1 MSNSISLPDLARG
14 LLSQATETPRM
25 ARGMLRMA
33 ANRPWR
39 RQSIGRIVEQ
49 HAKRRGDEPAVLT
62 RESAWTYAQLNT
74 HANRVAHAL
83 ASAGI
88 ESGDVIALGMGNKPE
103 TLAAVVGI
111 VKLGAIAAL
120 LPSSQRG
127 KTLAHSLDV
136 AQARVL
142 ICDHDMAEAVDE
154 ALSESAAA
162 ALVRWQWGGTT
173 NTGPRRG
180 WKDAAARFERA
191 ATSNP
196 GTTSSVRLEQPC
208 YYIFTSGTT
217 GLPKASVMTHY
228 RFCAAMAGVGDTVL
242 RLDPGEV
249 LYCPLPLYH
258 NNALTVSWGAALASG
273 AALALVP
280 KFSASMFWDDVRRF
294 RAVAFCY
301 IGELCRYLLN
311 QPPHKHERT
320 HGLQVAVGNGL
331 RPELWDAFKH
341 RFGIPRIAEFYGASE
356 GNLAFINAF
365 NQDKTAGYCPMP
377 YAVVAF
383 DADAAEPIRDAKG
396 RLQKVTTGE
405 PGLLIAEVTK
415 TARFDGYTDAQ
426 ASEKKLLRNCFKDGD
441 CWFNSGDLVRE
452 QGWKHIQFVD
462 RLGDTFRWKGEN
474 VSTTEVEA
482 AITACEGIAEAVVY
496 GVEVPGRDGRAG
508 MAAITVE
515 SGSEFDPGA
524 LAEQLQASLP
534 PYAVPVFLRLRSAH
548 EATATFK
555 YRKTDLKDQGFDP
568 AACGEPL
575 WWRAPQG
582 SYRKLGPAT
591 HKKFLQQEQNL

>member
-1 MSNSISLPDLARG
+1 MSKTVTLPDLARG

-25 ARGMLRMA
+25 ARGMLRLA

-49 HAKRRGDEPAVLT
+49 HAKRRGDQPAVLT
-62 RESAWTYAQLNT
+62 RESAWTYAELNA

-83 ASAGI
+83 AAAGI
-88 ESGDVIALGMGNKPE
+88 ASGDVVALGMGNRPE
-103 TLAAVVGI
+103 TLAAVVGV
-111 VKLGAIAAL
+111 VKLGAVAAL

-127 KTLAHSLDV
+127 TTLAHSLNV
-136 AQARVL
+136 ANARLL
-142 ICDHDMAEAVDE
+142 ICEPDMAEAVDA
-154 ALSESAAA
+154 ALAEPDAA
-162 ALVRWQWGGTT
+162 ALVRWQWGAA
-173 NTGPRRG
+173 PRAG
-180 WKDAAARFERA
+180 WKDATARFEQA
-191 ATSNP
+191 AASNP
-196 GTTSSVRLEQPC
+196 GTTSAVRLEQPC

-228 RFCAAMAGVGDTVL
+228 RFCAAMAGLGDTVL
-242 RLDPGEV
+242 RLDPGEA

-258 NNALTVSWGAALASG
+258 NNALTVSWGAVLASG

-280 KFSASMFWDDVRRF
+280 KFSASQFWDDIQRF

-311 QPPHKHERT
+311 QPAHKHERT
-320 HGLQVAVGNGL
+320 HDLRVVVGNGL

-377 YAVVAF
+377 YAVVAY
-383 DADAAEPIRDAKG
+383 DADAAQPIRDAKG
-396 RLQKVTTGE
+396 RLSKVPTGE
-405 PGLLIAEVTK
+405 PGLLIAEVTN
-415 TARFDGYTDAQ
+415 TARFDGYTDEE
-426 ASEKKLLRNCFKDGD
+426 ASEKKLLRDCFTDGD

-482 AITACEGIAEAVVY
+482 ALTACAGIEEAVVY
-496 GVEVPGRDGRAG
+496 GVEIPGRDGRAG
-508 MAAITVE
+508 MAALTLE
-515 SGSEFDPGA
+515 PGADFDPGA
-524 LAEQLQASLP
+524 LAEQLQTSLP
-534 PYAVPVFLRLRSAH
+534 PYAVPVFLRLRTAQ

-555 YRKTDLKDQGFDP
+555 YRKTELKAQGFDP
-568 AACGEPL
+568 KASGEPL
-575 WWRAPQG
+575 WWRTPSGA
-582 SYRKLGPAT
+582 YRKLGPAT
-591 HKKFLQQEQNL
+591 YTKFMQQEQPL

>member
-1 MSNSISLPDLARG
+1 MSKTVTLPDLARG
-14 LLSQATETPRM
+14 LLSQATATPRM

-49 HAKRRGDEPAVLT
+49 HAEGRGDQPAVLT
-62 RESAWTYAQLNT
+62 RETAWTYAQLNAE
-74 HANRVAHAL
+74 ANRVAHAL
-83 ASAGI
+83 AATGI
-88 ESGDVIALGMGNKPE
+88 ESGDVIAVGMGNCPE

-111 VKLGAIAAL
+111 VKLGAVAAL
-120 LPSSQRG
+120 LPISQRG
-127 KTLAHSLDV
+127 ATLAHSLDV
-136 AQARVL
+136 AKARLL
-142 ICDHDMAEAVDE
+142 ICEPDMAAAVDE
-154 ALSESAAA
+154 ALPEADAAP
-162 ALVRWQWGGTT
+162 LIRWQWGDK
-173 NTGPRRG
+173 PRNG
-180 WKDAAARFERA
+180 WTDAATRFERA
-191 ATSNP
+191 ASNNP
-196 GTTSSVRLEQPC
+196 GTCAAVRLEQPC

-217 GLPKASVMTHY
+217 GWPKASVMTHY
-228 RFCAAMAGVGDTVL
+228 RFFAALAGVGDTVL

-280 KFSASMFWDDVRRF
+280 KFSASQFWDDIKRF

-311 QPPHKHERT
+311 QPAHTHERQ
-320 HGLQVAVGNGL
+320 HAVRVAVGNGL

-365 NQDKTAGYCPMP
+365 NQDKTAGYCPLP

-383 DADAAEPIRDAKG
+383 DADAAEPIRDANG
-396 RLQKVTTGE
+396 RLQKVARGE

-482 AITACEGIAEAVVY
+482 AITACDGIAEAVVY

-508 MAAITVE
+508 MAAITLE
-515 SGSEFDPGA
+515 PGA
-524 LAEQLQASLP
+524 TLDTTALTTTLQASLP
-534 PYAVPVFLRLRSAH
+534 PYAVPVFLRLRTAQ

-555 YRKTDLKDQGFDP
+555 YRKTELKAQGFDP

-575 WWRAPQG
+575 WWRPTTG
-582 SYRKLGPAT
+582 SYRKLGPAAY
-591 HKKFLQQEQNL
+591 KKFMQQEQSL

>member
-1 MSNSISLPDLARG
+1 MTKTVTLPDLARG
-14 LLSQATETPRM
+14 LLSQATATPRM
-25 ARGMLRMA
+25 AKGMLRLA

-39 RQSIGRIVEQ
+39 RQSIGRIVEH
-49 HAKRRGDEPAVLT
+49 HAKRRGDQPAVLT
-62 RESAWTYAQLNT
+62 RDSAWTYAQLNAQ
-74 HANRVAHAL
+74 ANRVAHAL
-83 ASAGI
+83 TAAGV
-88 ESGDVIALGMGNKPE
+88 ESGDVIALGMGNRAE

-111 VKLGAIAAL
+111 VKLGAVAAL

-127 KTLAHSLDV
+127 ATLAHSLAV
-136 AQARVL
+136 AKARL
-142 ICDHDMAEAVDE
+142 MICEPDMAAAVDD
-154 ALSESAAA
+154 ALAESDTKPPE
-162 ALVRWQWGGTT
+162 RWQWGD
-173 NTGPRRG
+173 NPIDG
-180 WKDAAARFERA
+180 WGNAKARYDRAAA
-191 ATSNP
+191 TNP
-196 GTTSSVRLEQPC
+196 GSTAAVRLDQPC

-228 RFCAAMAGVGDTVL
+228 RFCAAMAGLGDTVL

-273 AALALVP
+273 AAIALVP
-280 KFSASMFWDDVRRF
+280 KFSASQFWDDIQRF

-311 QPPHKHERT
+311 QPAHAHERQ
-320 HGLQVAVGNGL
+320 HSVRVAVGNGL

-341 RFGIPRIAEFYGASE
+341 RFGIARVAEFYGASE

-383 DADAAEPIRDAKG
+383 DADAAEPVRDAKG
-396 RLQKVTTGE
+396 RLQKVPTGQ
-405 PGLLIAEVTK
+405 PGLLIAEVTN
-415 TARFDGYTDAQ
+415 TARFDGYTDAK
-426 ASEKKLLRNCFKDGD
+426 ASEKKLLRDCFKAGD

-482 AITACEGIAEAVVY
+482 ALTACDGIDEAVVY

-508 MAAITVE
+508 MAAITLE
-515 SGSEFDPGA
+515 PGA
-524 LAEQLQASLP
+524 TFDAKHLGAQLQASLP
-534 PYAVPVFLRLRSAH
+534 PYAVPLFLRLREAQA
-548 EATATFK
+548 ATATFK
-555 YRKTDLKDQGFDP
+555 YRKTELKAQGFDP
-568 AACGEPL
+568 KACDEPL
-575 WWRAPQG
+575 WFKPPGGA
-582 SYRKLGPAT
+582 YRKLGPGSFAKIKNQDMT
-591 HKKFLQQEQNL
+591 L